1 MFQILVQASIMSTD
15 GIGKS
20 HVRVTLLSETCRYNM
35 IQRFVLMFSEKI
47 NILYSNNVIFIFVYF
62 IKTFIIWEP
71 VRGSAVY
78 REWALIFLHSRPT
91 RRTINAYE
99 LSCFLPKEE
108 RHIWGFLLQL
118 SSPHR
123 EPRLSVL
130 PWGGR
135 PRAPAG
141 ICRGGIIIRV
151 RGCAARFCKDG
162 EIQRFS
168 VFP

>member
-1 MFQILVQASIMSTD
+1 MSILFFARYFRNNETLWCKRGCGCNFLIHHVAAANFPIHHVAAVSRCYVVKRKGPPLLRGGKKCTD
-15 GIGKS
+15 L
-20 HVRVTLLSETCRYNM
+20 VLPLLFY
-35 IQRFVLMFSEKI
+35 K
-47 NILYSNNVIFIFVYF
+47 
-62 IKTFIIWEP
+62 
-71 VRGSAVY
+71 
-78 REWALIFLHSRPT
+78 
-91 RRTINAYE
+91 RRATYM
-99 LSCFLPKEE
+99 
-108 RHIWGFLLQL
+108 GFCVQL

-135 PRAPAG
+135 PRAPAC

>member
-1 MFQILVQASIMSTD
+1 MPIV
-15 GIGKS
+15 
-20 HVRVTLLSETCRYNM
+20 
-35 IQRFVLMFSEKI
+35 
-47 NILYSNNVIFIFVYF
+47 VI
-62 IKTFIIWEP
+62 
-71 VRGSAVY
+71 
-78 REWALIFLHSRPT
+78 
-91 RRTINAYE
+91 
-99 LSCFLPKEE
+99 LPKLGADFTFATDSFGGATYI
-108 RHIWGFLLQL
+108 RFCVQL
-118 SSPHR
+118 SSSHR

-135 PRAPAG
+135 PRAPAD

>member
-1 MFQILVQASIMSTD
+1 MKFIHKKHLV
-15 GIGKS
+15 
-20 HVRVTLLSETCRYNM
+20 L
-35 IQRFVLMFSEKI
+35 
-47 NILYSNNVIFIFVYF
+47 
-62 IKTFIIWEP
+62 
-71 VRGSAVY
+71 
-78 REWALIFLHSRPT
+78 
-91 RRTINAYE
+91 
-99 LSCFLPKEE
+99 KEG
-108 RHIWGFLLQL
+108 RHIWGFCVQL

-162 EIQRFS
+162 EIHRFS
-168 VFP
+168 AIFCISLKSTKIDQSLQSSFSGTRGDIPDLFFPTIRARSTLFRKVGVGSYRSEISDFSAKRTLCSGGQKSLVRTYGRLSK